1 MSCHVSLCSMLCN
14 VWWSV
19 QLFCFA
25 HFQSPFCYPSE
36 VRLLPAWCR
45 DHLIWTVDLTFTVKR
60 GDCLWCVNCLNG
72 MEIQRKFGEN
82 KSHGSASARLKVR
95 HSCELMN
102 FHPTDV
108 KWRGRTRVWA
118 SIPLLIR
125 FFSRC
130 EIEFM
135 KIISLEENSMNGKL
149 SELFLASACA
159 ICWWWQE
166 NSENWIIFWISPKL

>member
-1 MSCHVSLCSMLCN
+1 MSCQVSLCSMLCN

-45 DHLIWTVDLTFTVKR
+45 DHLIWTVDLTSTVKR
-60 GDCLWCVNCLNG
+60 GDCLWCVNCLNR

-102 FHPTDV
+102 FHSTDV

-125 FFSRC
+125 FFLDAKLNLWKSFLWRKIRWM
-130 EIEFM
+130 ENFPKFFLPLLAPFVGDGRRTPKIE
-135 KIISLEENSMNGKL
+135 
-149 SELFLASACA
+149 
-159 ICWWWQE
+159 
-166 NSENWIIFWISPKL
+166 